1 MKTRNRLLSS
11 RWSRLTIIAM
21 VLALLALNASVALA
35 AVSTDKQD
43 YVPGETVVISGDGFF
58 GSETII
64 ITVNAPYG
72 TVNGETKASR
82 GAFEWSFELPADDS
96 AHG

>member
-72 TVNGETKASR
+72 TVNGETKAS
-82 GAFEWSFELPADDS
+82 
-96 AHG
+96 